1 MHRNS
6 FFATIEKSFNA
17 NPIVALLGPRQCGK
31 TTIARDFFKKNHKG
45 ESQNYFDLEN
55 KDDLDSLFNSQVSL
69 SDLKGLIVID
79 EVQRRPDLFTT
90 LRVLVDRPKNKQK
103 FLILG
108 SASRELLQQSSETLT
123 GRISYLEL
131 TPFNFNETENLQKL
145 WLRGGFPKSFL
156 AKNEEVSVD
165 WRSNYVRTFV
175 EQDVPNLGIRIPPR
189 KLQHFWNMLAHYHA
203 NVLNASDLGRSL
215 DLSHNT
221 VKEYADVLTHTLMI
235 RQLQPWF
242 ENISKRQVKSP
253 KIYFRDSGIFHHH
266 LNVKNK
272 HELSRH
278 PKLGASW
285 EGFVLEE
292 IIRVS
297 GANPNECYF
306 WATHADAEL
315 DLLIIK
321 NGKRFGFE
329 IKYSRTP
336 KITRSIHVVL
346 KDLRLEKLFVI
357 YPGEKN
363 FPMNEKVEVYG
374 AEHFLKNFAQ
384 IISAKKSRRLA
395 GP

>member
-1 MHRNS
+1 MHRNES
-6 FFATIEKSFNA
+6 FKKIEYLFKV

-31 TTIARDFFKKNHKG
+31 TTIARDFAAQKNRHANHP
-45 ESQNYFDLEN
+45 NYFDLESSR
-55 KDDLDSLFNSQVSL
+55 DLSRLKNPEEAL
-69 SDLKGLIVID
+69 SKLTGLIVID
-79 EVQRRPDLFTT
+79 EVQRKPEIFQT

-108 SASRELLQQSSETLT
+108 SASRELLQQSSESLT
-123 GRISYLEL
+123 GRISYSEL
-131 TPFNFNETENLQKL
+131 TPFNFSETQNLEKL
-145 WLRGGFPKSFL
+145 WFRGGFPKSFL
-156 AKNEEVSVD
+156 AKKDDTSLQ
-165 WRSNYVRTFV
+165 WRTDYVRTFI
-175 EQDVPNLGIRIPPR
+175 ERDLPNLGIKIPAR
-189 KLQHFWNMLAHYHA
+189 NIQKFWMMLTHCHA
-203 NVLNASDLGRSL
+203 NIFNASDLGRSL

-221 VKEYADVLTHTLMI
+221 IKEYADILTNTLMI

-266 LNVKNK
+266 LGVKKKND
-272 HELSRH
+272 LLLH

-336 KITRSIHVVL
+336 KMTRSIHVVL
-346 KDLRLEKLFVI
+346 EDLKLEKLFVI

-363 FPMNEKVEVYG
+363 FPLNEKVEVYG

-384 IISAKKSRRLA
+384 IISAKKSRWY
-395 GP
+395 

>member
-1 MHRNS
+1 MHRND
-6 FFATIEKSFNA
+6 FFREIDYLFKA

-31 TTIARDFFKKNHKG
+31 TTIARDFAAQKNRHTDHP
-45 ESQNYFDLEN
+45 NYFDLESSR
-55 KDDLDSLFNSQVSL
+55 DLSRLKNPEEAL
-69 SDLKGLIVID
+69 SKLTGLIVID
-79 EVQRRPDLFTT
+79 EVQRKPEIFQT
-90 LRVLVDRPKNKQK
+90 LRVLVDRPKSKQK

-123 GRISYLEL
+123 GRISYSEL
-131 TPFNFNETENLQKL
+131 TPFNFSETQNLEKL
-145 WLRGGFPKSFL
+145 WMRGGFPKSFL
-156 AKNEEVSVD
+156 AKNDDTSLQ
-165 WRSNYVRTFV
+165 WRTDYVRTFI
-175 EQDVPNLGIRIPPR
+175 ERDLPNLGIKIAARNIQR
-189 KLQHFWNMLAHYHA
+189 FWMMLTHCHA
-203 NVLNASDLGRSL
+203 NIFNASDLGRSL

-221 VKEYADVLTHTLMI
+221 IKDYADILSHTLMI

-266 LNVKNK
+266 LGVKKKND
-272 HELSRH
+272 LLLH

-297 GANPNECYF
+297 GAHPSECYF

-336 KITRSIHVVL
+336 KMTRSIHVVL
-346 KDLRLEKLFVI
+346 NDLKLEKLFVI

-363 FPMNEKVEVYG
+363 FPLSEKVEVYG
-374 AEHFLKNFAQ
+374 AEHFLKNAAKIF
-384 IISAKKSRRLA
+384 SSKKSRR
-395 GP
+395 

>member
-1 MHRNS
+1 MHRNES
-6 FFATIEKSFNA
+6 FKKIEYLFKV

-31 TTIARDFFKKNHKG
+31 TTIARDFATHKNRHANHP
-45 ESQNYFDLEN
+45 NYFDLESSR
-55 KDDLDSLFNSQVSL
+55 DLSRLKNPEEAL
-69 SDLKGLIVID
+69 SKLTGLIVID
-79 EVQRRPDLFTT
+79 EVQRKPEIFQT

-108 SASRELLQQSSETLT
+108 SASRELIRQSSESLT
-123 GRISYLEL
+123 GRISYFEL
-131 TPFNFNETENLQKL
+131 TPFNFSETQNLEKL
-145 WLRGGFPKSFL
+145 WFRGGFPKSFL
-156 AKNEEVSVD
+156 SKNDDVSLQ
-165 WRSNYVRTFV
+165 WRTDYVRTFI
-175 EQDVPNLGIRIPPR
+175 ERDLPNLGIKIAARNIQR
-189 KLQHFWNMLAHYHA
+189 FWMMLTHCHA
-203 NVLNASDLGRSL
+203 NIFNASELGRSL

-221 VKEYADVLTHTLMI
+221 VKEYADILTHTLMI

-266 LNVKNK
+266 LGVEKKND
-272 HELSRH
+272 LLLH

-336 KITRSIHVVL
+336 KMTRSIHVVL
-346 KDLRLEKLFVI
+346 KDLKLEKLFVI

-363 FPMNEKVEVYG
+363 FPLNEKVEVYG

-384 IISAKKSRRLA
+384 IFSAKKLRWY
-395 GP
+395 